1 MRHYLNRKIRIL
13 LIVAVL
19 LAVGLAI
26 ADSLTDA
33 SLLGKLTQSTLTPI
47 RGAVNGLANQAE
59 KFYSYMFR
67 YEALEAENERLKEQ
81 IAQMEDDARR
91 ADSVSREN
99 DRLRAVA
106 EMKAHHEDYDTV
118 DAYLISWDS
127 NDWSST
133 FTINRG
139 TSSGIDV
146 DMCAVTANGEV
157 VGLVTEAGSNY
168 AVVKTLLDSS
178 LEVSAAIASNGYSG
192 MVRGGYISGQSDL
205 LRMNYVSS
213 AAVMRNNDQV
223 VTSGSTMYP
232 RNLIIGY
239 IIDAGFENTGVAKYA
254 ILQPAA
260 DIANLEQVFIITEY
274 DNQ

>member
-81 IAQMEDDARR
+81 IAQMQDDARR

-106 EMKAHHEDYDTV
+106 EMKAHHEDYNTV
-118 DAYLISWDS
+118 DAYLIAWDS

>member
-81 IAQMEDDARR
+81 IAQMQDDARR